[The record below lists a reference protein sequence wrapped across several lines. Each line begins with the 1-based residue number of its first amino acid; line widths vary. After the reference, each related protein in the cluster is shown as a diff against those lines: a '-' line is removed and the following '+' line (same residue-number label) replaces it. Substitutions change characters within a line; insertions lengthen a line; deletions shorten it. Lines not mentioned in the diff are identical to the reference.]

1 MLWNERSVYYS
12 QNKLGKSFQLKFK
25 CDCSV
30 FFFSDKVYGH
40 LYSKPCYVCIWT
52 AVFFNGNS
60 WSYFLAK
67 LLSVRLSVCLNISTG
82 CFLATLLSVCFPIAR
97 HGLLTLRARLFNFF
111 FQTNPTVPQMIP
123 SSHKQNL
130 DSLTQNFTPKER
142 KGLDGIIRFEY
153 YPRMLKSIPFW

>member
-1 MLWNERSVYYS
+1 MEWEVCLLFTEQVGEIFPIKVQVRLQCFFLLRQGLWSPLQQAMLCLYFN
-12 QNKLGKSFQLKFK
+12 
-25 CDCSV
+25 CC
-30 FFFSDKVYGH
+30 FFS
-40 LYSKPCYVCIWT
+40 S
-52 AVFFNGNS
+52 NGNS
-60 WSYFLAK
+60 WSCFLAK

-97 HGLLTLRARLFNFF
+97 HGLLTLRARLFNFV

-142 KGLDGIIRFEY
+142 KRAGWNNPIWIIQEC
-153 YPRMLKSIPFW
+153 

>member
-30 FFFSDKVYGH
+30 FSSQTRSMVTF
-40 LYSKPCYVCIWT
+40 T
-52 AVFFNGNS
+52 ASHVMFVFEQLFFFNGNS

-97 HGLLTLRARLFNFF
+97 HGLLTLRARLCNFF

-123 SSHKQNL
+123 SSQKQMIWIVGL
-130 DSLTQNFTPKER
+130 KILHQKKE
-142 KGLDGIIRFEY
+142 KGWME
-153 YPRMLKSIPFW
+153 